1 MNLIPN
7 AKTVAWRSYAVWVA
21 ALFGAI
27 GLIIHSLPTA
37 PDFIRDSLPVQ
48 NIVAGWD
55 WGSGIATAIG
65 VLLGR
70 IIQQD
75 SLSGGD
81 S

>member
-7 AKTVAWRSYAVWVA
+7 AKAVAWRSYAVWVA